1 LFLTSRLLNNS
12 EDINQMKQKRLRIAV
27 IGVGHL
33 GEYHVQK
40 YKAIPGVDLVGV
52 VDVDPDRVNEIAH
65 RYDVKA
71 YRDHRDIL
79 DRVDAVSL
87 AVTTEMHFEVA
98 KDVLAD
104 GVHMLIEK
112 PITYDLSEADVLI
125 GMARERDLVLQ
136 VGLIERFNPAIV
148 KMVPML
154 NRPVFVESHRMNLF
168 TTRGLDVD
176 VVLDLMIHDLD
187 IILHIVPSEV
197 REIHAV
203 GMPVITEKTDI
214 ANARIIFEDG
224 TAANLTASR
233 VSGKMLRKIR
243 VFQPDAYISADCGK
257 RQLTVISLDNR
268 KKDSHN
274 FPEVATSKEKYDESD
289 PLNDEISSFVN
300 AVANGSKPVVT
311 GEDGRNAL
319 RVALNIIDQIERGSK
334 NFSPTV

>member
-1 LFLTSRLLNNS
+1 M
-12 EDINQMKQKRLRIAV
+12 EPKKLRIAV

-40 YKAIPGVDLVGV
+40 YKAHPGVELTGV
-52 VDVDPDRVNEIAH
+52 VDTNSNRLHEIAD
-65 RYDVKA
+65 RYHIRA
-71 YRDHRDIL
+71 YPNHRDVL
-79 DRVDAVSL
+79 DQVDAVSL

-98 KDVLAD
+98 KDVLAK

-112 PITYDLSEADVLI
+112 PITYDLGEADTLI
-125 GMARERDLVLQ
+125 RMARERGLVLQ
-136 VGLIERFNPAIV
+136 VGLVERFNPAIV
-148 KMVPML
+148 KMMPL
-154 NRPVFVESHRMNLF
+154 LKNPVFVESHRMNLF

-187 IILHIVPSEV
+187 IILNIIPSPV

-214 ANARIIFEDG
+214 ANARIIFENG

-243 VFQPDAYISADCGK
+243 VFQTDSYISADCGK
-257 RQLTVISLDNR
+257 RQITVISLDNR
-268 KKDSHN
+268 KRNSHN
-274 FPEVATSKEKYDESD
+274 FPEVTTSKRVYAKSD
-289 PLNDEISSFVN
+289 PLNDEIIAFIH
-300 AVANGSKPVVT
+300 AVANRSEPAVT

-319 RVALNIIDQIERGSK
+319 RVALNIIEQIKRGRR
-334 NFSPTV
+334 NFTPLF